1 MRCEICNKKLNI
13 YRSLKKF
20 DLLKCWKCNHTI
32 SNLTVSKKYY
42 QDTYSQSYIDQKHK
56 NWMNNPNY
64 PFFEKINTFIKS
76 TKSKNVIDLGCG
88 TGLLLKYL
96 YKENPK
102 LNLTGVDIITK
113 SSKKNS
119 RINFVKKEIF
129 KYFPK
134 KKFSVIV
141 SIMVIEHVPRV
152 KLFIDHIKK
161 LSNKNA
167 YCILLTINTNSFLYK
182 ISNYLYYLNIKTP
195 FVRLY
200 DPHHL
205 NHFSNESLEKIFKKN
220 GFDLVKRIRTPIT
233 MRQIDYPYSNI
244 FMKYFLYLG
253 LYIIFKFELFF
264 NKSWLQTVILR
275 KKN

>member
-1 MRCEICNKKLNI
+1 
-13 YRSLKKF
+13 
-20 DLLKCWKCNHTI
+20 
-32 SNLTVSKKYY
+32 
-42 QDTYSQSYIDQKHK
+42 
-56 NWMNNPNY
+56 MNNPNY

-161 LSNKNA
+161 LSNLCN
-167 YCILLTINTNSFLYK
+167 
-182 ISNYLYYLNIKTP
+182 
-195 FVRLY
+195 
-200 DPHHL
+200 
-205 NHFSNESLEKIFKKN
+205 
-220 GFDLVKRIRTPIT
+220 
-233 MRQIDYPYSNI
+233 
-244 FMKYFLYLG
+244 
-253 LYIIFKFELFF
+253 
-264 NKSWLQTVILR
+264 
-275 KKN
+275 